1 MSTAETGWLW
11 YWSIVKV
18 MVGVLV
24 YNRIMVR
31 VLVYNRIMVR
41 VLVYSRLW
49 LGGTGIQ

>member
-11 YWSIVKV
+11 FWSIVKV
-18 MVGVLV
+18 
-24 YNRIMVR
+24 MVR

-49 LGGTGIQ
+49 LRYWSAVDCG